1 MEAADD
7 KAQSPTHL
15 YIYLKLL
22 LMEVVN
28 IKRQEKAS
36 LIFHVSTHALA
47 GPLESL
53 QAVICNLYYASGP
66 EKKGFHPAI
75 SERFFFFLPFYW
87 IYLCRSTHSN
97 FHLNEFHCY
106 SVGHVKCLILSFDI
120 GYYGYSYFFKA
131 TKKTVIV
138 WKIIQKL
145 LVFDGIHS
153 CFWACSSSLTI
164 NLDFKRNLKNFI
176 QKSWVAKCK
185 WAK

>member
-53 QAVICNLYYASGP
+53 QAVICNLYYASSP
-66 EKKGFHPAI
+66 EKKV
-75 SERFFFFLPFYW
+75 STQRYQKDFFSSCHFIES
-87 IYLCRSTHSN
+87 IYYAGQHTQI
-97 FHLNEFHCY
+97 F
-106 SVGHVKCLILSFDI
+106 
-120 GYYGYSYFFKA
+120 
-131 TKKTVIV
+131 T
-138 WKIIQKL
+138 
-145 LVFDGIHS
+145 
-153 CFWACSSSLTI
+153 
-164 NLDFKRNLKNFI
+164 
-176 QKSWVAKCK
+176 
-185 WAK
+185 

>member
-1 MEAADD
+1 MGLIICSNFFFKNLICFWTPIYYPSQIEAADD

-53 QAVICNLYYASGP
+53 QAVICNLYYASSP

-75 SERFFFFLPFYW
+75 SENIFFRPYPFYW
-87 IYLCRSTHSN
+87 STHSN
-97 FHLNEFHCY
+97 FHLNEFHCD
-106 SVGHVKCLILSFDI
+106 SVGHVKCLILSFDRVLWLWLLFQ
-120 GYYGYSYFFKA
+120 SDK
-131 TKKTVIV
+131 
-138 WKIIQKL
+138 KL
-145 LVFDGIHS
+145 LL
-153 CFWACSSSLTI
+153 C
-164 NLDFKRNLKNFI
+164 
-176 QKSWVAKCK
+176 
-185 WAK
+185 

>member
-53 QAVICNLYYASGP
+53 QAVICNLYYASSP

-75 SERFFFFLPFYW
+75 SEKIFFLPAIF
-87 IYLCRSTHSN
+87 
-97 FHLNEFHCY
+97 LN
-106 SVGHVKCLILSFDI
+106 LSMQVN
-120 GYYGYSYFFKA
+120 
-131 TKKTVIV
+131 T
-138 WKIIQKL
+138 
-145 LVFDGIHS
+145 
-153 CFWACSSSLTI
+153 
-164 NLDFKRNLKNFI
+164 LKF
-176 QKSWVAKCK
+176 SPE
-185 WAK
+185 

>member
-15 YIYLKLL
+15 YILYLKLL

-53 QAVICNLYYASGP
+53 QAVICNLYYASSP

-75 SERFFFFLPFYW
+75 SEKIFFLPA
-87 IYLCRSTHSN
+87 ILLNLSTMQVS
-97 FHLNEFHCY
+97 
-106 SVGHVKCLILSFDI
+106 
-120 GYYGYSYFFKA
+120 
-131 TKKTVIV
+131 T
-138 WKIIQKL
+138 
-145 LVFDGIHS
+145 
-153 CFWACSSSLTI
+153 
-164 NLDFKRNLKNFI
+164 LKF
-176 QKSWVAKCK
+176 SPE
-185 WAK
+185 

>member
-53 QAVICNLYYASGP
+53 QAVICNLYYASSP

-75 SERFFFFLPFYW
+75 SEKIFFLPA
-87 IYLCRSTHSN
+87 IL
-97 FHLNEFHCY
+97 LN
-106 SVGHVKCLILSFDI
+106 LSMQVN
-120 GYYGYSYFFKA
+120 
-131 TKKTVIV
+131 T
-138 WKIIQKL
+138 
-145 LVFDGIHS
+145 
-153 CFWACSSSLTI
+153 
-164 NLDFKRNLKNFI
+164 LKF
-176 QKSWVAKCK
+176 SPE
-185 WAK
+185 